1 MTDAFSYDGG
11 EVRPGEV
18 EHFRHQVSET
28 YLGDPVRVPVSVV
41 NGERD
46 GPTAFLSA
54 AVHGDELNGIQAV
67 RELSGALSPADL
79 AGTLV
84 CLPVLNVY
92 GFLVQQRYLPIYDRD
107 LNRAFP
113 GDGDSTSAK
122 RVARSVYEEFIDP
135 CDFGI
140 DFHTSTRGRTNMFHV
155 RGDLSDDG
163 VADLARAFGSPVVI
177 DSEGPD
183 GALRRAATESGT
195 PTITVEMGEANR
207 FQREHI
213 DRAIEGVESAFVQ
226 AGLRET
232 GAVRWPGYRVVVED
246 WGEHTWLR
254 ADSGGIVEMAFEKG
268 DFVRE
273 GERLCT
279 ITDPFAASTDAV
291 TAPFDGVLV
300 GTLETPVAYPGN
312 PLCHL
317 AEVDEETATLLDER
331 A

>member
-1 MTDAFSYDGG
+1 MADAFTYDGG
-11 EVRPGEV
+11 RVPPGEV
-18 EHFRHQVSET
+18 AHFRYQISET
-28 YLGDPVRVPVSVV
+28 YLGDPVRVPVSVI
-41 NGERD
+41 NGERE

-54 AVHGDELNGIQAV
+54 AVHGDELNGIQTV
-67 RELSGALSPADL
+67 RELAGALSPADL
-79 AGTLV
+79 EGTLV

-92 GFLVQQRYLPIYDRD
+92 GFLVQQRYLPIYERD

-113 GDGDSTSAK
+113 GDTDSTSAK
-122 RVARSVYEEFIDP
+122 RIARTVYENFIEP

-183 GALRRAATESGT
+183 GALRRAATEAGT
-195 PTITVEMGEANR
+195 PTVTVEMGEANR

-213 DRAIEGVESAFVQ
+213 DRAIEGVESAFVHH
-226 AGLRET
+226 GMRPS

-246 WGEHTWLR
+246 WGEHTWVR
-254 ADSGGIVEMAFEKG
+254 ADDGGLVEMAHEKG
-268 DFVRE
+268 DLVHE

-279 ITDPFAASTDAV
+279 ITDPFDTAVTTV
-291 TAPFDGVLV
+291 TAPFTGVLV
-300 GTLETPVAYPGN
+300 GVLETPVVYPGN

-317 AEVDEETATLLDER
+317 AAVDDETATLLADRE
-331 A
+331 